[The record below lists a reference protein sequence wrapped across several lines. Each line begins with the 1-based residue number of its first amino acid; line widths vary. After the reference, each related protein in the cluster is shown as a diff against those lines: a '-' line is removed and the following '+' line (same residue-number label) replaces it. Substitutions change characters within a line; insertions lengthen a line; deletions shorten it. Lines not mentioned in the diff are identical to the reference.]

1 MPYLPPLDTKDKKK
15 LSIHDTFSQWT
26 SPPTT
31 ILIYKTNGSH
41 LIMIK
46 KIENLSTLNRIRV

>member
-46 KIENLSTLNRIRV
+46 KKISLH

>member
-1 MPYLPPLDTKDKKK
+1 MPYLPLLDTKDKKKKKK

-31 ILIYKTNGSH
+31 ILIYKINGSH

-46 KIENLSTLNRIRV
+46 KKISLHCIG

>member
-1 MPYLPPLDTKDKKK
+1 MPYLPLLDTKYKKK
-15 LSIHDTFSQWT
+15 KKKIINSRYITQWT
-26 SPPTT
+26 SPPAT

-46 KIENLSTLNRIRV
+46 KKKSLYIE